1 MEETQET
8 QEKSEEQV
16 DGLFDKEQ
24 MEEIRARYDIMLK
37 YFHDM
42 TAKLQKLK
50 LENDELKKKLEQTS
64 KK

>member
-1 MEETQET
+1 MEET

-50 LENDELKKKLEQTS
+50 LENDELKKKLEETS